1 MNHKKNPNISIVL
14 CTYNGELYLREQ
26 LNSIL
31 KQTLPASE
39 IIIQDDCSTDNTWD
53 IILEYK
59 SKYPIIKAFRNQK
72 NIRAHANFISA
83 FSLATGDFIAPSDQ
97 DDIWYETKIEVLY
110 NSIGNNSL
118 SFSNEKILYED
129 GSLVNDNSTMK
140 PINQLIWG
148 NNLKGHTFLFKKE
161 LLSVYKFAGKF
172 ISFDYCLAL
181 NASITG
187 DYVFVD
193 DFLSIWRRHKD
204 VCTSSVLLNI
214 HQNNELSGSWEKTF
228 FSIKSISMGIR
239 SEVINNFF
247 LDRVFFIK
255 GISDNSLKMNLII
268 RLLVCVA
275 RQTLLSMLMAGFYNV
290 LLLKYENDFNELSF
304 RNKIGSISFRFRTPL
319 MYWNDMYKEKALE

>member
-1 MNHKKNPNISIVL
+1 MKHDTPPNISIVL

-31 KQTLPASE
+31 MQTLPAYE
-39 IIIQDDCSTDNTWD
+39 IIIQDDCSTDNTWN

-59 SKYPIIKAFRNQK
+59 SKYPKIKAFRNQT
-72 NIRAHANFISA
+72 NIRAHANFITA

-97 DDIWYETKIEVLY
+97 DDIWYETKLEVLY
-110 NSIGNNSL
+110 KFIGNNSL

-140 PINQLIWG
+140 PINQLLWG
-148 NNLKGHTFLFKKE
+148 NNLKGHTFLFKRE
-161 LLSVYKFAGKF
+161 LLGIYKFAGNY

-181 NASITG
+181 NASITD

-204 VCTSSVLLNI
+204 VCTSSVLLNS
-214 HQNNELSGSWEKTF
+214 HQNDELSSSWKKTF
-228 FSIKSISMGIR
+228 FSIKSIVKGVR

-247 LDRVFFIK
+247 IDRVNFIK
-255 GISDNSLKMNLII
+255 GISNNSMKINIII
-268 RLLVCVA
+268 RLLTCVA
-275 RQTLLSMLMAGFYNV
+275 RQTVFSMLLAGFYNV
-290 LLLKYENDFNELSF
+290 LLMKFDSNFKELSF
-304 RNKIGSISFRFRTPL
+304 RNKIGNISFRFRTPL
-319 MYWNDMYKEKALE
+319 MYWNDMHKEKALE